1 MECGISWNIPGHHQH
16 SKERGDQFSGKSKSN
31 SYEQHNSNNA
41 TLPFHPYLSVDQLKH
56 LPVCHKY
63 LSSFKIS
70 IEISNYMFRKCS
82 CVSPTAKPS
91 VRKAG
96 NKKAALGL
104 WDGWPPWGWVC
115 DWVFALLGFLGSCRR
130 FISYGGQG
138 LCVAHVWL
146 TAMDLLDI
154 QLWMNLKAFSSQPQE
169 SRECLTSESSC
180 FEG

>member
-16 SKERGDQFSGKSKSN
+16 SKKRGDQFSGKSKSN

-96 NKKAALGL
+96 KKKAALGL
-104 WDGWPPWGWVC
+104 WDGCVTGCLHSLV
-115 DWVFALLGFLGSCRR
+115 FLGAAESLFPMEAKGC
-130 FISYGGQG
+130 
-138 LCVAHVWL
+138 VWL
-146 TAMDLLDI
+146 MFDWQQWICWT
-154 QLWMNLKAFSSQPQE
+154 SS
-169 SRECLTSESSC
+169 SGWT
-180 FEG
+180 